1 MLRTS
6 TIVGTALMLGALAA
20 TPRAQAPAAQDS
32 VITMDSL
39 KGFTQQYTHVRDMLI
54 KMAELMP
61 EDGYGYQPV
70 PTVRTFASSIGHVAS
85 SNLGQCG
92 GFLDKKHPLASQK
105 LEDTL
110 KTKAESVEALKA
122 SFTFCDEFFDTIATR
137 GNLMESTFTVNGRR
151 RDGTAL
157 TLKMGYAG
165 SIAGLIGHNNE
176 MYGYMAMYLRMKGLV
191 PPTSSK

>member
-1 MLRTS
+1 MSAAL
-6 TIVGTALMLGALAA
+6 IVGALTA
-20 TPRAQAPAAQDS
+20 TPRAQAPAAQDG
-32 VITMDSL
+32 VVTMDSL

-61 EDGYGYQPV
+61 EDGYSYQPV
-70 PTVRTFASSIGHVAS
+70 PTVRTFASRVGHIAS

-105 LEDTL
+105 LEETL
-110 KTKAESVEALKA
+110 KAKGESLEALKA
-122 SFTFCDEFFDTIATR
+122 SFALCDEFFDTIASR

-151 RDGTAL
+151 RDGTAV

-165 SIAGLIGHNNE
+165 SIAGLLGHNNE

-191 PPTSSK
+191 PPTSAK